1 VPAAAPFPGP
11 PAKPAPAPVAPPA
24 PPVALAPSVA
34 PDLMKFHVDGDY
46 DWSGVEGRTLEMCGV
61 EVDQGAAVGVDGHSI
76 VLQDINTG
84 EVHDR
89 IAVTHAIPAPTTGD
103 IPHVRVHV
111 TEQREIVLLE
121 RSPAP
126 VTVVVFQAGTPG
138 NVRAKWTATAC
149 PVAPPDW

>member
-1 VPAAAPFPGP
+1 
-11 PAKPAPAPVAPPA
+11 
-24 PPVALAPSVA
+24 
-34 PDLMKFHVDGDY
+34 MKQARS
-46 DWSGVEGRTLEMCGV
+46 SGRDRKGR
-61 EVDQGAAVGVDGHSI
+61 A
-76 VLQDINTG
+76 
-84 EVHDR
+84 
-89 IAVTHAIPAPTTGD
+89 
-103 IPHVRVHV
+103 VHV